1 MQYFLFMEET
11 GRTGGDWTLLI
22 ILGVFII
29 GMLAF
34 SIIPQR
40 RKQKQ
45 MAEMNSR
52 IKVGDKVKTIGGL
65 YGTIVDFN
73 EENNAFTILSGNSTF
88 EIDRGCVY
96 SMEILPSNAAAAAP
110 AEVKEEKPTD
120 EQIAACESVAQ
131 KTTKEK
137 AAKENEEKK
146 ENTAENA
153 EVKEDG
159 KE

>member
-1 MQYFLFMEET
+1 MQYFLLLAET
-11 GRTGGDWTLLI
+11 DRNGADWTLLI
-22 ILGVFII
+22 ILGVFIV

-65 YGTIVDFN
+65 YGTIVDYN
-73 EENNAFTILSGNSTF
+73 EENNVFTILSGNSTF

-96 SMEILPSNAAAAAP
+96 SMEMLGASASPAAAP
-110 AEVKEEKPTD
+110 AEVKEEKPTK
-120 EQIAACESVAQ
+120 EQITGFENMAQ
-131 KTTKEK
+131 KASKEIP
-137 AAKENEEKK
+137 AEEKK
-146 ENTAENA
+146 ETESA
-153 EVKEDG
+153 EVTEDKKE
-159 KE
+159 

>member
-1 MQYFLFMEET
+1 MLSYLLTAQET
-11 GRTGGDWTLLI
+11 DGNSGGNWTLLI

-52 IKVGDKVKTIGGL
+52 IKVGDKIKTIGGIF
-65 YGTIVDFN
+65 GTIVDFDQ
-73 EENNAFTILSGNSTF
+73 ENNLFTILSGNSTF

-96 SMEILPSNAAAAAP
+96 SMEMMGAQAAPTASAAP
-110 AEVKEEKPTD
+110 AEAKEEVSANDTEK
-120 EQIAACESVAQ
+120 AACEKLAQNAEKVAEQ
-131 KTTKEK
+131 QEKT
-137 AAKENEEKK
+137 EEKESK
-146 ENTAENA
+146 E
-153 EVKEDG
+153 
-159 KE
+159 